1 MAAATSPRAGRSFSS
16 DTYLASLMA
25 ELDRAQIS
33 GRIRRARKESGY
45 RSQKELGDVLHVH
58 WRTVQDWEN
67 EKSGNVPFDR
77 LDEIAKATD
86 KSKFWL
92 LHGRDEPSSEGDAAA
107 TKEILRRLEG
117 LEARVDE
124 SNGLTRHALELLEL
138 LVAPPTAAAPP
149 TRKRAS
155 G

>member
-1 MAAATSPRAGRSFSS
+1 MSAATTPRAGRTFSS
-16 DTYLASLMA
+16 GAYLATLMA

-33 GRIRRARKESGY
+33 KRIRQARLEAGY

-58 WRTVQDWEN
+58 WRTIQDWES

-77 LDEIAKATD
+77 LDEIARATD

-92 LHGRDEPSSEGDAAA
+92 LHGREEPSSEVAGELAQQ
-107 TKEILRRLEG
+107 ILRRLES
-117 LEARVDE
+117 LEDQVTEHVA
-124 SNGLTRHALELLEL
+124 LTREALTLLREAQKP
-138 LVAPPTAAAPP
+138 VAAAPRS
-149 TRKRAS
+149 RKKAN